1 MSYYSGGFIKIMF
14 YKQVT
19 NIGVAFYATNDMKLH
34 SSFRYLYSYVCYLA
48 IQTFNTRH
56 MVNIQMGA

>member
-1 MSYYSGGFIKIMF
+1 MSYYSGGFIEDMF
-14 YKQVT
+14 YMQVA
-19 NIGVAFYATNDMKLH
+19 NIRVACYATNDMKLH

-48 IQTFNTRH
+48 IHTFYRRH